1 MGGLISS
8 IIVGMEDTNEEMMK
22 KVIDYNKLGY
32 EFIRLSSRECWNKII
47 FWFIMGINNK
57 IWSM

>member
-22 KVIDYNKLGY
+22 KVSYYNKLGY
-32 EFIRLSSRECWNKII
+32 EFIRLSC
-47 FWFIMGINNK
+47 
-57 IWSM
+57 

>member
-22 KVIDYNKLGY
+22 KVNNKNKLGY
-32 EFIRLSSRECWNKII
+32 EFIRLSC
-47 FWFIMGINNK
+47 
-57 IWSM
+57 

>member
-22 KVIDYNKLGY
+22 KVYNNRNKLGY
-32 EFIRLSSRECWNKII
+32 EFIRLSC
-47 FWFIMGINNK
+47 
-57 IWSM
+57 